1 LIETLV
7 SDTLA
12 MGLFVK
18 AAATDACAFDRIG
31 SGLFLKGKVGI
42 LIVGFEGLLSA
53 IAVVSL
59 IKVGL
64 ALDSLK
70 SVMVFFNLVLKL

>member
-7 SDTLA
+7 SGTLA

-31 SGLFLKGKVGI
+31 SGVFLKGQVGTI
-42 LIVGFEGLLSA
+42 SVGFEGLLSA
-53 IAVVSL
+53 IGTVSL

-64 ALDSLK
+64 VLDSLK
-70 SVMVFFNLVLKL
+70 SVMVLVNLVLKL